1 MEDTETDFCHVLAPL
16 GFIWGGV
23 MPQVLAVISSFNE
36 AAVRTADHEK
46 KQTQRQKR
54 GGAIHSLRHFL
65 VLRTDLM
72 STGNH
77 C

>member
-46 KQTQRQKR
+46 TQRQRDRKEEEPYTHYV
-54 GGAIHSLRHFL
+54 IS
-65 VLRTDLM
+65 
-72 STGNH
+72 
-77 C
+77 